1 MRLFVAILIISL
13 YFLISIRLSAQ
24 EPNEYVTNTFRNL
37 TLINMPTDKM
47 PEKGS
52 FVLNIQHR
60 FGEADMNKDFVKDF
74 IGMDLTS
81 NIRFSFAFPVSNS
94 FYVGIGRTK
103 ADKTYDLEAKAL
115 FLRQRKDNKIPF
127 SLALNASICAAS
139 SPFRQNT
146 ELYYPDSITPFVYQ
160 NKHRLSYHYQLI
172 LTRKFGRFFSFD
184 LAPMIHYRNLAKPEQ
199 KNLSLAVP
207 MGAKFQTGMFSS
219 ILVEYMP
226 VIKPFKGQK
235 STMAVGY
242 EIATAGH
249 GFQITLS
256 NTNGLLTRDLL
267 VPDRVSD
274 FTKGQF
280 YLGFNIYRRFYIR
293 KPAVTNSN

>member
-1 MRLFVAILIISL
+1 MRLLLAILIL
-13 YFLISIRLSAQ
+13 NFYFLISIRLSAQ
-24 EPNEYVTNTFRNL
+24 EPNDYVTNTFRNH

-60 FGEADMNKDFVKDF
+60 FGETDVNKNLVKDF
-74 IGMDLTS
+74 LGMDLTS
-81 NIRFSFAFPVSNS
+81 NIRFSFAIPVTNF
-94 FYVGIGRTK
+94 FYIGIGRTK

-127 SLALNASICAAS
+127 SLAFNASVCAIS
-139 SPFRQNT
+139 SPFRQSPD
-146 ELYYPDSITPFVYQ
+146 LFYPDSITPFVYQ

-172 LTRKFGRFFSFD
+172 ITRKFGRFLSFD
-184 LAPMIHYRNLAKPEQ
+184 LAPMIHYRNLAQPGE

-219 ILVEYMP
+219 ILAEYMP
-226 VIKPFKGQK
+226 VINPYKGQK
-235 STMAVGY
+235 STMAIGY

-256 NTNGLLTRDLL
+256 NSNGLLTRDLL
-267 VPDRVSD
+267 VQDHISD
-274 FTKGQF
+274 FMKGQF

-293 KPAVTNSN
+293 KPTVNSI